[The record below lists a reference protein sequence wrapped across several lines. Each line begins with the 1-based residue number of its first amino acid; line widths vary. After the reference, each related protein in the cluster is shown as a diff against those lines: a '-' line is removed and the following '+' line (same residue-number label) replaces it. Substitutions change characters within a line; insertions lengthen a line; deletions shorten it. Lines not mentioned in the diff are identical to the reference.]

1 MAQLFIPPEII
12 LSRRYAGDEIE
23 SAFKLEQFSVDSK
36 RKSVFLPTP
45 DSPPNQTPSDLP
57 MKLPAAPQHS
67 INEMKTFFG
76 EVKFAFE
83 TKAKLCKQEEVRLR
97 ANPTVELI
105 RKSLCGP

>member
-23 SAFKLEQFSVDSK
+23 SGFKLEQFSVDSEK
-36 RKSVFLPTP
+36 KLFFSP
-45 DSPPNQTPSDLP
+45 DSPSD
-57 MKLPAAPQHS
+57 AGFANEATSSS

-83 TKAKLCKQEEVRLR
+83 TKAKLCMQEEARLR